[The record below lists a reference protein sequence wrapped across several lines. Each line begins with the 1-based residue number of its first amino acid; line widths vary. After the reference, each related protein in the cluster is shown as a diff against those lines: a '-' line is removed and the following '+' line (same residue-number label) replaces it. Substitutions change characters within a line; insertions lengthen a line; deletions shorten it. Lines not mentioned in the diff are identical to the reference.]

1 LIRGGKRTTPTRKE
15 NAMITQAAQTNNPQP
30 GRDAARRSTVTK
42 LDGEHQQE
50 VLDFL
55 AERPLHTVIMS
66 SFVRDNGLVSPL
78 NRGTFYACR
87 DEEGRLEGVAL
98 IGHATMVEA
107 RTEEALAA
115 FARLARESQSG
126 HVILGEKEKVG
137 RFWDYFA
144 TGEESPR
151 LLCREMLLEQRWPVA
166 VREEV
171 KGLRLATAD
180 DLELVMP
187 VQAEMAYAESG
198 VNPLERDP
206 EGFRRRCARRIEMG
220 RVWVWVEDGRLIF
233 KAEIISETPEV
244 IYLEGIWVNPDERG
258 KGYGLRCM
266 SQLGRELLGRV
277 GSLSML
283 VNERNSKALSL
294 YRRAGYKLRGCYDT
308 IYLQPRNN

>member
-1 LIRGGKRTTPTRKE
+1 
-15 NAMITQAAQTNNPQP
+15 MIPQAAQTSSR
-30 GRDAARRSTVTK
+30 GSRTDAVSPPKVTR
-42 LDGEHQQE
+42 LDDANVRE

-78 NRGTFYACR
+78 NRGAFYGCR
-87 DEEGRLEGVAL
+87 GEDGGLEGVAL

-126 HVILGEKEKVG
+126 HVILGETDKVG
-137 RFWDYFA
+137 RFWGYYA
-144 TGEESPR
+144 KGEESPR

-180 DLELVMP
+180 DLGLVMP
-187 VQAEMAYAESG
+187 VQAEMAYEESG

-206 EGFRRRCARRIEMG
+206 EGFRRRCARRIGMG

-233 KAEIISETPEV
+233 KADIISETPEV
-244 IYLEGIWVNPDERG
+244 VYLEGVWVNPEERG

-266 SQLGRELLGRV
+266 SRLGRELLSRA
-277 GSLSML
+277 GSISML
-283 VNERNSKALSL
+283 VNERNIKALSL
-294 YRRAGYKLRGCYDT
+294 YRRAGYKPRGCYDT
-308 IYLQPRNN
+308 IYLKPRNN

>member
-1 LIRGGKRTTPTRKE
+1 
-15 NAMITQAAQTNNPQP
+15 MIPQAARTVGRQP
-30 GRDAARRSTVTK
+30 RIDAARNLTVAP
-42 LDGEHQQE
+42 LDGGHRQE

-87 DEEGRLEGVAL
+87 DEEGKLEGVAL
-98 IGHATMVEA
+98 IGHATLVEA

-115 FARLARESQSG
+115 FARLARESRSG
-126 HVILGEKEKVG
+126 HVILGEQEKVG
-137 RFWDYFA
+137 RFWDYYA
-144 TGEESPR
+144 AGEESPR
-151 LLCREMLLEQRWPVA
+151 LLCREMLLEQCWPVA

-180 DLELVMP
+180 DLDLVVP
-187 VQAEMAYAESG
+187 VQAEMAYEESG

-206 EGFRRRCARRIEMG
+206 EGFRRRCARRIELG

-244 IYLEGIWVNPDERG
+244 IYLEGVWVNPTERG

-266 SQLGRELLGRV
+266 SQLGRELLARA
-277 GSLSML
+277 SSISML

>member
-1 LIRGGKRTTPTRKE
+1 
-15 NAMITQAAQTNNPQP
+15 MITQAAQTKSRQPRRDVTNP
-30 GRDAARRSTVTK
+30 STVTK
-42 LDGEHQQE
+42 LDGENRQE

-55 AERPLHTVIMS
+55 AERPLHTVIMA

-78 NRGTFYACR
+78 NRGTFYAFR

-126 HVILGEKEKVG
+126 HVILGEREKVG
-137 RFWDYFA
+137 RFWDYYA

-166 VREEV
+166 VQEEV

-180 DLELVMP
+180 DLELVIP
-187 VQAEMAYAESG
+187 VQAEMAYEESG
-198 VNPLERDP
+198 VNPLEKDP

-220 RVWVWVEDGRLIF
+220 RVWVWVEDGRLMF
-233 KAEIISETPEV
+233 KADIISETPEV
-244 IYLEGIWVNPDERG
+244 IYLEGIWVNPAERG

-266 SQLGRELLGRV
+266 SQLGRELLARA

-283 VNERNSKALSL
+283 VNEHNSKALSL

>member
-1 LIRGGKRTTPTRKE
+1 MIPQATPTIKRQPRRE
-15 NAMITQAAQTNNPQP
+15 AAGP
-30 GRDAARRSTVTK
+30 VTATP
-42 LDGEHQQE
+42 LAGEHRQE

-55 AERPLHTVIMS
+55 AERPLHTVVMAG
-66 SFVRDNGLVSPL
+66 FVRDNGLVSPL

-87 DEEGRLEGVAL
+87 GEEGRLEGVAL
-98 IGHATMVEA
+98 IGHATLVEA

-115 FARLARESQSG
+115 FARLARESESG
-126 HVILGEKEKVG
+126 HVILGESEKVG
-137 RFWDYFA
+137 RFWDYYA
-144 TGEESPR
+144 AGEDSPR
-151 LLCREMLLEQRWPVA
+151 LLCREVLLEQRWPVA

-180 DLELVMP
+180 DLELVVP
-187 VQAEMAYAESG
+187 VQAEMAYEESG
-198 VNPLERDP
+198 VNPIERDP

-233 KAEIISETPEV
+233 KADIISETPEV
-244 IYLEGIWVNPDERG
+244 IYLEGIWVNPAERG
-258 KGYGLRCM
+258 KGYGLRCV
-266 SQLGRELLGRV
+266 SQLGRELLSRA

-308 IYLQPRNN
+308 IYLQPGNN

>member
-1 LIRGGKRTTPTRKE
+1 MMTPAT
-15 NAMITQAAQTNNPQP
+15 QTNDRRP
-30 GRDAARRSTVTK
+30 GIDAAGRVTVAR
-42 LDGEHQQE
+42 LDGENRQE
-50 VLDFL
+50 VLGFL
-55 AERPLHTVIMS
+55 ARRPLHTVVMS

-87 DEEGRLEGVAL
+87 DEAGDLVGVAL

-126 HVILGEKEKVG
+126 HVILGEREKVG
-137 RFWDYFA
+137 RFWDYYA
-144 TGEESPR
+144 AGGESPR

-187 VQAEMAYAESG
+187 VQAEMAYEESG
-198 VNPLERDP
+198 VNPLEKDP
-206 EGFRRRCARRIEMG
+206 EGFRRRCARRVEMG

-244 IYLEGIWVNPDERG
+244 IYLEGVWVNPAERG

-266 SQLGRELLGRV
+266 SQLGRELLARA
-277 GSLSML
+277 GSISML
-283 VNERNSKALSL
+283 VNEHNSKALSL
-294 YRRAGYKLRGCYDT
+294 YSRAGYKLRGCYDT

>member
-1 LIRGGKRTTPTRKE
+1 
-15 NAMITQAAQTNNPQP
+15 MITQAAQTNSRQP
-30 GRDAARRSTVTK
+30 RRDAGRPATVTT
-42 LDGEHQQE
+42 LDGGHRQE

-55 AERPLHTVIMS
+55 AERPLHTVIIAG
-66 SFVRDNGLVSPL
+66 FVRDNGLVSPL

-87 DEEGRLEGVAL
+87 DGEGRLEGVAL
-98 IGHATMVEA
+98 IGHATIVEA
-107 RTEEALAA
+107 RTEEAMAA
-115 FARLARESQSG
+115 FARLARESKSG
-126 HVILGEKEKVG
+126 HVILGEKERVG
-137 RFWDYFA
+137 RFWDYYA
-144 TGEESPR
+144 TDEEAPR

-166 VREEV
+166 VQDEV
-171 KGLRLATAD
+171 KGLRLATAE

-187 VQAEMAYAESG
+187 VQAEMAYEESG

-220 RVWVWVEDGRLIF
+220 RVWVWVEEGRLIF
-233 KAEIISETPEV
+233 KADIISETPEV
-244 IYLEGIWVNPDERG
+244 IYLEGVWVNPSERG

-266 SQLGRELLGRV
+266 SQLGRELLARA

-308 IYLQPRNN
+308 IYLQPGNN

>member
-1 LIRGGKRTTPTRKE
+1 
-15 NAMITQAAQTNNPQP
+15 MIPQAAQTNSRQP
-30 GRDAARRSTVTK
+30 RRDAARPATVTK
-42 LDGEHQQE
+42 LDGANRQE

-55 AERPLHTVIMS
+55 AERPLHTVIMA
-66 SFVRDNGLVSPL
+66 SFVRDNGMVSPL

-98 IGHATMVEA
+98 IGHATLVEA

-126 HVILGEKEKVG
+126 HVILGEKDKVG
-137 RFWDYFA
+137 RFWDYYA

-166 VREEV
+166 VRDEV
-171 KGLRLATAD
+171 EGLRIATAD
-180 DLELVMP
+180 DLEMVMP
-187 VQAEMAYAESG
+187 VQAEMAYEESG

-220 RVWVWVEDGRLIF
+220 RVWLWVEDGRLIF

-244 IYLEGIWVNPDERG
+244 IYLEGVWVNPAERG

-283 VNERNSKALSL
+283 VNEHNSKALSL

>member
-1 LIRGGKRTTPTRKE
+1 
-15 NAMITQAAQTNNPQP
+15 MISQTAQDGSHPPRVGAP
-30 GRDAARRSTVTK
+30 GRVTVCR
-42 LDGEHQQE
+42 LDGANRQE

-55 AERPLHTVIMS
+55 AKRPLHTVVMS

-87 DEEGRLEGVAL
+87 DEEGRLAGVAL

-126 HVILGEKEKVG
+126 HVILGEQDKVG
-137 RFWDYFA
+137 RFWGYYA
-144 TGEESPR
+144 TSGESPR

-171 KGLRLATAD
+171 KGLRLATPD

-187 VQAEMAYAESG
+187 VQAEMAYEESG

-206 EGFRRRCARRIEMG
+206 EGFRRRCARRIAMG

-233 KAEIISETPEV
+233 KADIISETPEV
-244 IYLEGIWVNPDERG
+244 MYIEGVWVNPSERG
-258 KGYGLRCM
+258 QGYGLRCM
-266 SQLGRELLGRV
+266 SQLGRELLTRA

-294 YRRAGYKLRGCYDT
+294 YQRAGYKLRGCYDT

>member
-1 LIRGGKRTTPTRKE
+1 
-15 NAMITQAAQTNNPQP
+15 MIFQAAQDNNRRP
-30 GRDAARRSTVTK
+30 RVSAAGHVTVTK
-42 LDGEHQQE
+42 LDDCNRQE
-50 VLDFL
+50 VLVFL
-55 AERPLHTVIMS
+55 AKRPLHTVIMS

-87 DEEGRLEGVAL
+87 DEEGRLVGVAL

-126 HVILGEKEKVG
+126 HVILGEKDKVG
-137 RFWDYFA
+137 RFWEYYA
-144 TGEESPR
+144 AGEKSPR

-171 KGLRLATAD
+171 KGLRLATHD

-187 VQAEMAYAESG
+187 VQAEMAYEESG

-244 IYLEGIWVNPDERG
+244 IYLEGVWVNPAERG

-266 SQLGRELLGRV
+266 SQLGRELLTRT

-294 YRRAGYKLRGCYDT
+294 YSRAGYKLRGCYDT

>member
-1 LIRGGKRTTPTRKE
+1 
-15 NAMITQAAQTNNPQP
+15 MIPQAAQTNS
-30 GRDAARRSTVTK
+30 RWSRTDAVGPSTVTR
-42 LDGEHQQE
+42 LDDANVQE

-87 DEEGRLEGVAL
+87 GEDGGLEGVAL
-98 IGHATMVEA
+98 IGHATLVEA

-126 HVILGEKEKVG
+126 HVILGEMDKVG
-137 RFWDYFA
+137 RFWDYYA
-144 TGEESPR
+144 KGEESPR

-180 DLELVMP
+180 DLELVIP
-187 VQAEMAYAESG
+187 VQAEMAFEESG

-206 EGFRRRCARRIEMG
+206 EGFRRRCARRVELG

-233 KAEIISETPEV
+233 KADIISETPEV
-244 IYLEGIWVNPDERG
+244 VYLEGIWVNPEERG

-266 SQLGRELLGRV
+266 SQLGRELLARA
-277 GSLSML
+277 GSISML
-283 VNERNSKALSL
+283 VNERNVKALSL

-308 IYLQPRNN
+308 IYLKPRNN

>member
-1 LIRGGKRTTPTRKE
+1 
-15 NAMITQAAQTNNPQP
+15 MIPQAAQNNNRQP
-30 GRDAARRSTVTK
+30 RRDVTKPASVTK
-42 LDGEHQQE
+42 LDSAHRQE

-55 AERPLHTVIMS
+55 AERPLHTVIMA

-87 DEEGRLEGVAL
+87 DEEGRLQGVAL

-126 HVILGEKEKVG
+126 HVILGEREKVE
-137 RFWDYFA
+137 RFWDYYA
-144 TGEESPR
+144 TDEESPR

-166 VREEV
+166 VQEEV
-171 KGLRLATAD
+171 EGLRLATAD
-180 DLELVMP
+180 DLELVIP
-187 VQAEMAYAESG
+187 VQAEMAYEESG

-220 RVWVWVEDGRLIF
+220 RVWVWVEDGRLMF

-244 IYLEGIWVNPDERG
+244 IYLEGIWVNPAERG

-266 SQLGRELLGRV
+266 SQMGRELLGRV
-277 GSLSML
+277 DSLSML

>member
-1 LIRGGKRTTPTRKE
+1 MIPQTTQNDSLRPKVG
-15 NAMITQAAQTNNPQP
+15 AA
-30 GRDAARRSTVTK
+30 GRVTVTR
-42 LDGEHQQE
+42 LDGANRQE
-50 VLDFL
+50 VLAFL
-55 AERPLHTVIMS
+55 AKRPLHTVVMS

-78 NRGTFYACR
+78 NRGTFYGCR
-87 DEEGRLEGVAL
+87 DEKGRLTGVAL

-126 HVILGEKEKVG
+126 HVILGEKDKVG
-137 RFWDYFA
+137 RFWGYYA
-144 TGEESPR
+144 TEGESPR

-171 KGLRLATAD
+171 KGLRLATPD

-187 VQAEMAYAESG
+187 VQAGMAYEECG

-233 KAEIISETPEV
+233 KADIISETPEV
-244 IYLEGIWVNPDERG
+244 IYLEGVWVNPSERG

-266 SQLGRELLGRV
+266 SQLGRELLTRT

-294 YRRAGYKLRGCYDT
+294 YSRAGYKLRGCYDT
-308 IYLQPRNN
+308 IYLQPRDN

>member
-1 LIRGGKRTTPTRKE
+1 
-15 NAMITQAAQTNNPQP
+15 MITQAAQTKSRQPRRDVTNP
-30 GRDAARRSTVTK
+30 STVTK
-42 LDGEHQQE
+42 LDGENRQE

-55 AERPLHTVIMS
+55 AERPLHTVIMA

-78 NRGTFYACR
+78 NRGTFYAFR

-126 HVILGEKEKVG
+126 HVILGEREKVG
-137 RFWDYFA
+137 RFWDYYA

-166 VREEV
+166 VQEEV

-180 DLELVMP
+180 DLELVIP
-187 VQAEMAYAESG
+187 VQAEMAYEESG
-198 VNPLERDP
+198 VNPLEKDP

-220 RVWVWVEDGRLIF
+220 RVWVWVEDGRLMF

-244 IYLEGIWVNPDERG
+244 IYLEGIWVNPAERG

-266 SQLGRELLGRV
+266 SQLGRELLARA

-283 VNERNSKALSL
+283 VNEHNSKALSL

>member
-1 LIRGGKRTTPTRKE
+1 MIPQMALTNKCRSRMGTAKPT
-15 NAMITQAAQTNNPQP
+15 
-30 GRDAARRSTVTK
+30 TVTP
-42 LDGEHQQE
+42 LDVGHRQE

-66 SFVRDNGLVSPL
+66 SFVRDNGLVSAL
-78 NRGTFYACR
+78 NRGTFYGYR
-87 DEEGRLEGVAL
+87 SEDGGLEGVAL

-115 FARLARESQSG
+115 FARLAHESQSG
-126 HVILGEKEKVG
+126 HVILGEKDKVG
-137 RFWDYFA
+137 RFWGYYSA
-144 TGEESPR
+144 GEESPR

-166 VREEV
+166 VREKV
-171 KGLRLATAD
+171 KGLRLATAN
-180 DLELVMP
+180 DLGLVMP
-187 VQAEMAYAESG
+187 VQAEMAYGESG
-198 VNPLERDP
+198 VNPLEKDP

-233 KAEIISETPEV
+233 KADIISETPEV
-244 IYLEGIWVNPDERG
+244 IYLEGVWVNPEERG

-266 SQLGRELLGRV
+266 SQLGRELLERA
-277 GSLSML
+277 SSISML

-308 IYLQPRNN
+308 IYLKPRNN

>member
-1 LIRGGKRTTPTRKE
+1 
-15 NAMITQAAQTNNPQP
+15 MFTQATQTNSRRP
-30 GRDAARRSTVTK
+30 GIDAARRVTVAK
-42 LDGEHQQE
+42 LDGENRQE

-55 AERPLHTVIMS
+55 ARRPLHTVVMS

-78 NRGTFYACR
+78 NRGTFYSCR
-87 DEEGRLEGVAL
+87 NEAGDLEGVAL

-126 HVILGEKEKVG
+126 HVILGEREKVG
-137 RFWDYFA
+137 RFWDYYA
-144 TGEESPR
+144 AGGESPR

-180 DLELVMP
+180 DLELVVP
-187 VQAEMAYAESG
+187 VQAEMAYEESG

-206 EGFRRRCARRIEMG
+206 EGFRRRCARRVEMG

-233 KAEIISETPEV
+233 KADIISETPEV
-244 IYLEGIWVNPDERG
+244 IYLEGVWVNPADRG

-266 SQLGRELLGRV
+266 SQLGRELLARA
-277 GSLSML
+277 GSISML

-294 YRRAGYKLRGCYDT
+294 YSRAGYKLRGCYDT

>member
-1 LIRGGKRTTPTRKE
+1 
-15 NAMITQAAQTNNPQP
+15 MIPQAVQTNGRQP
-30 GRDAARRSTVTK
+30 RRDVTKPATVTK
-42 LDGEHQQE
+42 LESEHRQE

-55 AERPLHTVIMS
+55 AERPLHTVIMA

-87 DEEGRLEGVAL
+87 DEEGRLRGVAL

-115 FARLARESQSG
+115 FARLARESRTG

-137 RFWDYFA
+137 RFWNYYA
-144 TGEESPR
+144 TEEESPR

-166 VREEV
+166 VQEEV

-187 VQAEMAYAESG
+187 VQAELAYEESG

-244 IYLEGIWVNPDERG
+244 IYLEGIWVNPAERG

-266 SQLGRELLGRV
+266 SQMGRELLGRV
-277 GSLSML
+277 DSLSML

-294 YRRAGYKLRGCYDT
+294 YRRAGYKQRGCYDT

>member
-1 LIRGGKRTTPTRKE
+1 MIPQTAQDDGRGPGVG
-15 NAMITQAAQTNNPQP
+15 AA
-30 GRDAARRSTVTK
+30 GRVTVARLDDANR
-42 LDGEHQQE
+42 QE
-50 VLDFL
+50 VLAFL
-55 AERPLHTVIMS
+55 AKRPLHTVVMS
-66 SFVRDNGLVSPL
+66 SFVRDNGLVSPF
-78 NRGTFYACR
+78 NRGTFYGCR
-87 DEEGRLEGVAL
+87 DEEGRLAGVAL

-126 HVILGEKEKVG
+126 HVILGEKDKVG
-137 RFWDYFA
+137 RFWDYYA
-144 TGEESPR
+144 TGGESPR
-151 LLCREMLLEQRWPVA
+151 LLCREMLLEQSWPVA

-171 KGLRLATAD
+171 KGLRLATPD

-187 VQAEMAYAESG
+187 VQAEMAYEESG

-233 KAEIISETPEV
+233 KADIISETPEV
-244 IYLEGIWVNPDERG
+244 IYIEGVWVNPSERG

-266 SQLGRELLGRV
+266 SQLGRELLTRT

-294 YRRAGYKLRGCYDT
+294 YSRAGYRLRGCYDT
-308 IYLQPRNN
+308 IYLQPRDN

>member
-1 LIRGGKRTTPTRKE
+1 
-15 NAMITQAAQTNNPQP
+15 M
-30 GRDAARRSTVTK
+30 TVTG
-42 LDGEHQQE
+42 LGAEHRQE
-50 VLDFL
+50 VLEFL

-66 SFVRDNGLVSPL
+66 SFVCDNGLVSPL

-98 IGHATMVEA
+98 IGHATLVEA

-126 HVILGEKEKVG
+126 HVILGEREKVG
-137 RFWDYFA
+137 RFWDYYA
-144 TGEESPR
+144 AGEEAPR

-166 VREEV
+166 VRDEV

-187 VQAEMAYAESG
+187 VQAGMAYDESG

-220 RVWVWVEDGRLIF
+220 RVWVWIEDGRLIF
-233 KAEIISETPEV
+233 KADIISETPEV
-244 IYLEGIWVNPDERG
+244 IYLEGVWVNPSERG
-258 KGYGLRCM
+258 KGYGLRCI
-266 SQLGRELLGRV
+266 SQLGRELLARA

>member
-1 LIRGGKRTTPTRKE
+1 
-15 NAMITQAAQTNNPQP
+15 MIPQAAQTNSRQP
-30 GRDAARRSTVTK
+30 KNVAAKPARVTK
-42 LDGEHQQE
+42 LDGGHQQE

-55 AERPLHTVIMS
+55 AERPLHTVIMA

-87 DEEGRLEGVAL
+87 DEEGQLEGVAL

-107 RTEEALAA
+107 RTEEAMAT
-115 FARLARESQSG
+115 FARLARESRSG

-137 RFWDYFA
+137 RFWDYYA
-144 TGEESPR
+144 TDEESPR

-187 VQAEMAYAESG
+187 VQAEMAFEESG

-220 RVWVWVEDGRLIF
+220 RVWVWVEGGRLIF

-244 IYLEGIWVNPDERG
+244 IYLEGVWVNPAERG

-277 GSLSML
+277 NSLSML

-294 YRRAGYKLRGCYDT
+294 YSRAGYKLRGCYDT
-308 IYLQPRNN
+308 IYLQPKNN

>member
-1 LIRGGKRTTPTRKE
+1 
-15 NAMITQAAQTNNPQP
+15 MIPQAAQTNGRQP
-30 GRDAARRSTVTK
+30 RGDVGGPAMVTR
-42 LDGEHQQE
+42 LDGEHAQE

-55 AERPLHTVIMS
+55 AERPLHTVIMA
-66 SFVRDNGLVSPL
+66 SFVRDNGLVSPH

-87 DEEGRLEGVAL
+87 DEEGRLAGVAL

-115 FARLARESQSG
+115 FARLARESKSG
-126 HVILGEKEKVG
+126 HVILGEKDKVG
-137 RFWDYFA
+137 RFWDYYA

-166 VREEV
+166 VQEEV

-180 DLELVMP
+180 DLELVIP
-187 VQAEMAYAESG
+187 VQAEMAYEESG
-198 VNPLERDP
+198 VNPLEKDS
-206 EGFRRRCARRIEMG
+206 EGFRRRCQRRIEMG

-233 KAEIISETPEV
+233 KADIISETPEV
-244 IYLEGIWVNPDERG
+244 MYLEGVWVNPDERG

-266 SQLGRELLGRV
+266 SQLGRELLART

-283 VNERNSKALSL
+283 VNEHNSKALSL

>member
-1 LIRGGKRTTPTRKE
+1 
-15 NAMITQAAQTNNPQP
+15 MITQAAQTNGRQP
-30 GRDAARRSTVTK
+30 RRDAGRPATVTA
-42 LDGEHQQE
+42 LDGVNRQE

-87 DEEGRLEGVAL
+87 DGEGRLEGVAL
-98 IGHATMVEA
+98 IGHATIVEA
-107 RTEEALAA
+107 RTEEAMAA
-115 FARLARESQSG
+115 FARLARESKSG
-126 HVILGEKEKVG
+126 HVILGEKDKVG
-137 RFWDYFA
+137 RFWDYYA
-144 TGEESPR
+144 TDEEAPR

-166 VREEV
+166 VQDEV
-171 KGLRLATAD
+171 KGLRLATAE
-180 DLELVMP
+180 DLELVIP
-187 VQAEMAYAESG
+187 VQAEMAYEESG

-220 RVWVWVEDGRLIF
+220 RVWVWVEEGRLIF
-233 KAEIISETPEV
+233 KADIISETPEV
-244 IYLEGIWVNPDERG
+244 IYLEGVWVNPSERG

-266 SQLGRELLGRV
+266 SQLGRELLARA
-277 GSLSML
+277 GSISML

>member
-1 LIRGGKRTTPTRKE
+1 
-15 NAMITQAAQTNNPQP
+15 MIPQAAQTNSRQP
-30 GRDAARRSTVTK
+30 RRDVTKPASVTK
-42 LDGEHQQE
+42 LDSEHRQE

-55 AERPLHTVIMS
+55 AERPLHTVIMA

-126 HVILGEKEKVG
+126 HVILGEREKVE
-137 RFWDYFA
+137 RFWDYYA

-166 VREEV
+166 VQEEV
-171 KGLRLATAD
+171 NGLRLATAD
-180 DLELVMP
+180 DLEMVIP
-187 VQAEMAYAESG
+187 VQAEMAYEESG

-220 RVWVWVEDGRLIF
+220 RVWVWVEDGRLMF

-244 IYLEGIWVNPDERG
+244 IYLEGIWVNPAERG

-266 SQLGRELLGRV
+266 SQMGRELLGRV

>member
-1 LIRGGKRTTPTRKE
+1 
-15 NAMITQAAQTNNPQP
+15 MIIQAAQKDSRRPRV
-30 GRDAARRSTVTK
+30 GAARPLTVTP
-42 LDGEHQQE
+42 LDGGHRQE

-66 SFVRDNGLVSPL
+66 SFVRDNGLESPL

-87 DEEGRLEGVAL
+87 DGEGRLEGVAL
-98 IGHATMVEA
+98 IGHATLVEA

-115 FARLARESQSG
+115 FARLTRESQSG
-126 HVILGEKEKVG
+126 HVILGESERVG
-137 RFWDYFA
+137 RFWDYYA
-144 TGEESPR
+144 TGDESPR

-187 VQAEMAYAESG
+187 VQAEMAHEESG

-244 IYLEGIWVNPDERG
+244 IYVEGIWVNPSERG

-266 SQLGRELLGRV
+266 SQLGRELLARA
-277 GSLSML
+277 GSISML

>member
-1 LIRGGKRTTPTRKE
+1 V
-15 NAMITQAAQTNNPQP
+15 
-30 GRDAARRSTVTK
+30 DAAGRVTVTP
-42 LDGEHQQE
+42 LAGVHRQE

-87 DEEGRLEGVAL
+87 DAEGGLEGVAL
-98 IGHATMVEA
+98 IGHATLIEA

-115 FARLARESQSG
+115 FARLAREIQSG

-137 RFWDYFA
+137 RFWDYYA
-144 TGEESPR
+144 AGGESPR

-180 DLELVMP
+180 DLELVVP
-187 VQAEMAYAESG
+187 VQAEMAYEESG

-220 RVWVWVEDGRLIF
+220 RVWVWVEEGRLIF

-244 IYLEGIWVNPDERG
+244 IYLEGVWVTPSERG

-266 SQLGRELLGRV
+266 SQLGRELLARA